1 MTDLSHLFSGIAIGL
16 TFLAFGPY
24 IYSILAGRTRPH
36 VFSWV
41 IWGIT
46 TIIVFQAQLAD
57 GGGVGA
63 WPIGLSGLITIFVA
77 VLAYFKKGDMVISRV
92 DWLFLLLALGS
103 LPLWFFTA
111 SPFLAVLLLTL
122 IDLFGLG
129 PTFRKAYDHPYEE
142 QLLFFWLMMLRNL
155 FAVAALA
162 RFTPATVTFPLVM
175 AVACLVLIVVVGLR
189 RREVGRREVGPGPG

>member
-1 MTDLSHLFSGIAIGL
+1 MMDISYICSAIAIAL
-16 TFLAFGPY
+16 TFIAFGPY
-24 IYSILAGRTRPH
+24 ILSILAGRTRPH

-57 GGGVGA
+57 GAGIGA
-63 WPIGLSGLITIFVA
+63 WPIGLSGLITMVVA
-77 VLAYFKKGDMVISRV
+77 VLAFLKKGDMVVSRL
-92 DWLFLLLALGS
+92 DWLFLVLALGS
-103 LPLWFFTA
+103 LPLWYYTA
-111 SPFLAVLLLTL
+111 SPFMAVLLLTM

-129 PTFRKAYDHPYEE
+129 PTLRKAYDHPYEE
-142 QLLFFWLMMLRNL
+142 QLLFFWLMMLRNI

-175 AVACLVLIVVVGLR
+175 AVACLLLIVVVGLR
-189 RREVGRREVGPGPG
+189 RRVILKDPSQIGR